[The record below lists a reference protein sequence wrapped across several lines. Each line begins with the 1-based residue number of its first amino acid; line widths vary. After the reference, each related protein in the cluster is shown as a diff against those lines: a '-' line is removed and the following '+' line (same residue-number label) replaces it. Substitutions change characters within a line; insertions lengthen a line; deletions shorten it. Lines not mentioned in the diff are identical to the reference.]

1 MKYGYT
7 KPPSGGFLLP
17 KERQFMTTELTAKE
31 KIRLGLLKLTG
42 NNTAAT
48 AKAIKLIND
57 DQLEYELFV
66 QLWNSNNGNFDNGSV
81 DTLTKVDSVY
91 QRVQETKKTLFNDE
105 VAE

>member
-1 MKYGYT
+1 M
-7 KPPSGGFLLP
+7 S
-17 KERQFMTTELTAKE
+17 ELE
-31 KIRLGLLKLTG
+31 SHQKIRLGLLKLTG

-48 AKAIKLIND
+48 AKAIKLIDD

-81 DTLTKVDSVY
+81 ETLTKVDSAY

>member
-1 MKYGYT
+1 
-7 KPPSGGFLLP
+7 
-17 KERQFMTTELTAKE
+17 MTTELTAKE

-66 QLWNSNNGNFDNGSV
+66 QLWNSNNGIV

>member
-1 MKYGYT
+1 M
-7 KPPSGGFLLP
+7 
-17 KERQFMTTELTAKE
+17 TELESKQQ
-31 KIRLGLLKLTG
+31 IRLGLLKLTG

-66 QLWNSNNGNFDNGSV
+66 QLWSNNNGNFDNGSV

>member
-1 MKYGYT
+1 
-7 KPPSGGFLLP
+7 
-17 KERQFMTTELTAKE
+17 MTTELTAKE

-66 QLWNSNNGNFDNGSV
+66 QLWGNNNGNFDNGSV
-81 DTLTKVDSVY
+81 DLLTKVDTIY

>member
-1 MKYGYT
+1 
-7 KPPSGGFLLP
+7 
-17 KERQFMTTELTAKE
+17 MTTELTAKE

-66 QLWNSNNGNFDNGSV
+66 QLWGNNNGNFDNGSV
-81 DTLTKVDSVY
+81 DLLTKVDTVY

>member
-1 MKYGYT
+1 
-7 KPPSGGFLLP
+7 
-17 KERQFMTTELTAKE
+17 MTTELTAKE

-66 QLWNSNNGNFDNGSV
+66 QLWNSNNGNFDNGNV

>member
-1 MKYGYT
+1 
-7 KPPSGGFLLP
+7 
-17 KERQFMTTELTAKE
+17 MTTELTAKE

-66 QLWNSNNGNFDNGSV
+66 QL
-81 DTLTKVDSVY
+81 
-91 QRVQETKKTLFNDE
+91 
-105 VAE
+105 

>member
-1 MKYGYT
+1 M
-7 KPPSGGFLLP
+7 
-17 KERQFMTTELTAKE
+17 TELE
-31 KIRLGLLKLTG
+31 SHQKIRLGLLKLTS

-48 AKAIKLIND
+48 AKAIKLIKD
-57 DQLEYELFV
+57 DPLEYELFF
-66 QLWNSNNGNFDNGSV
+66 QLWSNNNGNFDNGSV

>member
-1 MKYGYT
+1 
-7 KPPSGGFLLP
+7 
-17 KERQFMTTELTAKE
+17 MTTELTAKE

-66 QLWNSNNGNFDNGSV
+66 QLWSGNNGNFDNGSV
-81 DTLTKVDSVY
+81 DLLTKVDTIY